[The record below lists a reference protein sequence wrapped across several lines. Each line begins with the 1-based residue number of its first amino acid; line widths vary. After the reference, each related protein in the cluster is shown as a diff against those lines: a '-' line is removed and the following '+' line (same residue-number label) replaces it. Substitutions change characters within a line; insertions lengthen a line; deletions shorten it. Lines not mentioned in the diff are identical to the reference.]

1 MDILVVSMSWLLWIV
16 LQWTYGCIYLF
27 QWKFCPDVCPGVGL
41 LGHMVVLYSVS
52 WGTSILFS
60 IVVAPIYIPH
70 QQCRR
75 VPFSPY
81 PLQHLLSVDLLIMAI
96 LTGVRCYFIVP
107 LICLSLIIS
116 DVEHFFMCFLA
127 ICLYSLETS
136 IQESIQDKAR
146 SSIHWE

>member
-1 MDILVVSMSWLLWIV
+1 MSALFTIVNIGVHVSFLMKILSGYSPW
-16 LQWTYGCIYLF
+16 
-27 QWKFCPDVCPGVGL
+27 VGL
-41 LGHMVVLYSVS
+41 LGHMVVLYLVF
-52 WGTSILFS
+52 WGISILFS
-60 IVVAPIYIPH
+60 TVVVPISIPTNSAGGI
-70 QQCRR
+70 
-75 VPFSPY
+75 PFLHTLSSN
-81 PLQHLLSVDLLIMAI
+81 LLFVDFLIMAI

-127 ICLYSLETS
+127 ICLYSLEMS